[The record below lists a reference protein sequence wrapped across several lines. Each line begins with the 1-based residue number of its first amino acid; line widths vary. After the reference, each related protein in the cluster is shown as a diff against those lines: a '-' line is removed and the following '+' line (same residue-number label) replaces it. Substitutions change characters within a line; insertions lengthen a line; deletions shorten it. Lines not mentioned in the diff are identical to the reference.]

1 MRKSFALEH
10 MKRFGY
16 FAFCYLIYSIISII
30 IGIPYGIDIA
40 VAGMGIVVAAVSTV
54 TIKL

>member
-40 VAGMGIVVAAVSTV
+40 VAGVGIVIAAVSTV